1 MTIRKRQR
9 LQSFFQSGITTMYP
23 FCKQKCFIRLILIS
37 HILRTFAYEYE
48 PPETEV
54 VLSDEFD
61 IETLFSW
68 DILKFDMMQN
78 GQKSNVTYVEE
89 NNLLGNVRIYK
100 DSFYL
105 SVPRYLDGV
114 PATLNI
120 IKHSRNKTGDLI
132 SPILRPFP
140 SLEEN
145 LIGDCNSLQNVL
157 ALEIDP
163 FGRLWIVDSGNA
175 NLYRAGKSS
184 CNAKIKIYQL
194 CKI

>member
-1 MTIRKRQR
+1 MCQ
-9 LQSFFQSGITTMYP
+9 FW
-23 FCKQKCFIRLILIS
+23 KQNCFIRLILTS
-37 HILRTFAYEYE
+37 QILRTFAYEHE
-48 PPETEV
+48 PLENETT
-54 VLSDEFD
+54 LSDKVE

-68 DILKFDMMQN
+68 DILKFDLIHN
-78 GQKSNVTYVEE
+78 GRKSNVTYVEE
-89 NNLLGNVRIYK
+89 SNLLGNVRLYK
-100 DSFYL
+100 DTFYL

-114 PATLNI
+114 PATLNT
-120 IKHSRNKTGDLI
+120 IKNSRNKTGDSI

-175 NLYRAGKSS
+175 GIYEAGKSNCS
-184 CNAKIKIYQL
+184 AKIVIYQL
-194 CKI
+194 CKILISTP

>member
-1 MTIRKRQR
+1 
-9 LQSFFQSGITTMYP
+9 MYP
-23 FCKQKCFIRLILIS
+23 FWKQQYFIGLILTS
-37 HILRTFAYEYE
+37 HFLRSFAYEHE
-48 PPETEV
+48 QLEDETI
-54 VLSDEFD
+54 LSDEIE

-68 DILKFDMMQN
+68 DTLRFDLMHN
-78 GQKSNVTYVEE
+78 GRKSNVTYVEE
-89 NNLLGNVRIYK
+89 HNLLGNVRLYK

-114 PATLNI
+114 PATLNT
-120 IKHSRNKTGDLI
+120 IKKSRNKTGDSI

-175 NLYRAGKSS
+175 EIYRTGKSNCS
-184 CNAKIKIYQL
+184 AKIKIYQL
-194 CKI
+194 CKILILTP